1 MQVGSTTLSSLIL
14 KASVQLQIDG
24 DKLLAKLFE
33 NLQAFIDIDPQWGR
47 FLIQKMAFVSLEE
60 QGEQNCQRAILAK
73 VQE

>member
-14 KASVQLQIDG
+14 KVSVQLQIDG

>member
-1 MQVGSTTLSSLIL
+1 MKVDSTTLSSLIL

>member
-1 MQVGSTTLSSLIL
+1 MQVDSTTLSSLIL